1 MNIEWNIVEM
11 DRKADNG
18 FVTTVHYTA
27 TVIDGEFRAN
37 SYGTI
42 SFEEKNSFK
51 PFNELTKD
59 EVISWVKNALD
70 VEKIEE
76 NLSNE
81 INLKKNP
88 IVLTGFPWN

>member
-18 FVTTVHYTA
+18 FVTNVHYIVTA
-27 TVIDGEFRAN
+27 IDGEFSAY

-42 SFEEKNSFK
+42 SFEEKDSFK
-51 PFNELTKD
+51 AFDKLTKD

-88 IVLTGFPWN
+88 VLLTGFPWN